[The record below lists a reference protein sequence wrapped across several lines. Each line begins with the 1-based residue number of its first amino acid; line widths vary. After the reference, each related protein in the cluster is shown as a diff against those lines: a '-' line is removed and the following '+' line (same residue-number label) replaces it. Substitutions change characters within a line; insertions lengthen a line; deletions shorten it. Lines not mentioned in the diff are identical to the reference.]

1 MVSSVSSVVY
11 ASYDPEDENVV
22 TRLRAVAG
30 PLPETLGGTAREDL
44 SGLFSSIGNV
54 PVTYNNV
61 TRQFIVDDVTGV
73 DAEITFT
80 AIRDA
85 IASGSGEIV
94 FNGDFKTS
102 SGGRFLGSLL
112 GDVSGNLSGTATS
125 AQLAGSATSA
135 LSATEATLVRNV
147 RFNGVTY
154 NLSSNVD
161 VTVTA
166 GTAVVDFTSVS
177 SALFSATD
185 PISINGKNINNVG
198 TLQGS
203 SGRFTNDVS
212 SESVSGTNVRGGTVN
227 ATTSFSGPAATITN
241 FTGTNIRTTNLSA
254 TGNVSGET
262 LTIAGNTTLA
272 ALTGTIARFT
282 TSVSSNS
289 ASAITFNATNVT
301 ATNFTG
307 TDVRA
312 TNLSATGNVSGAALT
327 IAGNSN
333 FGPLTATTGSFTS
346 EVSTALVKGDTVS
359 GTNIASLGNI
369 TSQVGTIQGPNV
381 YATNQFSGA
390 GLVVIGDVSTTTG
403 TITAANIRGTTS
415 VSSNSATAT
424 TFNATTG
431 NIITV
436 NATTVTGTNVTGTNV
451 EGTTSVKG
459 GTVSALISF
468 SGPAAT
474 ITNFTATNATATN
487 FTGTDVRATTQ
498 FSGAT
503 LTIAGNTTLAALTG
517 TTGRFTTSVSS
528 NSATATTFNATTG
541 NITTVNATNVTG
553 ASVTATN
560 FTATNNVT
568 VTGDISTT
576 TGTITAANIRGTTSV
591 SSNSA
596 TAISL
601 TATTGNITTVNAT
614 TVTATNFTGTDV
626 RATTQFSGAAL
637 TIAGNSN
644 LGPLTATTGR
654 FTTEVS
660 TGLVMGDI
668 VSGTNIVSEGD
679 ITSQV
684 GTIKGPNV
692 SSTNATAISLTATTG
707 NIITV
712 NATTVTATTVTGTNV
727 TGTNVEGTTSVKG
740 GTVSALNSFSGPNAT
755 ITNFTGTNVRATT
768 QFSGA
773 ALTIAGN
780 TNLAAVT
787 ATGNI
792 SGSGTLEIN
801 ADSTLKGDLFLTDAA
816 KQIVNQGTLINVAA
830 ATFGNDVTLSGSG
843 KTFKV
848 GTNTTSGSTVLL
860 GHFSALVVS
869 DGTQPINTATPGIQ
883 FNSTAGTIRSAGNL
897 SLQTIDDGAAIN
909 IGTQAVTKNIFIGEY
924 TKSTID
930 LRASGDITLSSKGN
944 IILDPLTGSLVSGN
958 TLKFT
963 TISAT
968 TISATNYQG
977 FAGGGGG
984 ISDASSIKGV
994 PVTDPISTYHKRVL
1008 TYVSGPTE
1016 SLEWEAKVGQVVPGD
1031 SIGSMEVDSQNAQL
1045 AVATSGGGSF
1055 IVSGMPDGTFLVAS
1069 GGSVVPAYLPS
1080 YMLRYFGTNGTGS
1093 WGSPISNPAEVL
1105 NAEGQFLYYDATNQR
1120 YTNTGNL
1127 KVVGNNNLTATNV
1140 SATTVS
1146 ATNYRN
1152 IRPYVSAVD
1161 SSTTTSVNIS
1171 GDYDTYLVNTTTT
1184 SVTLYLPDASA
1195 WTSKQ
1200 ITVSKIDDGGSYRS
1214 VTLSGT
1220 TLQTATNTV
1229 RLYDP
1234 TESVTVI
1241 SNGTNWYSLD
1251 YDRAYGVVVVAKNST
1266 GSTLTKGTPVKVT
1279 GATGDNVLIG
1289 AVSAANNHVPQ
1300 ATDGNLTRCIG
1311 VVEHDIPN
1319 GEFGHVLTKG
1329 TLYKFNTNAYNE
1341 GDVLYLASGGGFTN
1355 VKPPAPYDEVF
1366 LGIVTRKQSVNG
1378 SILIDIA
1385 NPIHI
1390 NDIVGFNLA
1399 SSLVNGDLISYD
1411 TTTSTFKN
1419 VQAVNVS
1426 GQGKFGSVSATN
1438 LSATNITATTYTGL
1452 PTSFDATSIVGL
1464 TVNPALGIGNPGDIF
1479 YWDGDINQFSM
1490 IGSGVLLAG
1499 AYVTSATSALN
1510 AQQAPNGLNVT
1521 GSVQITSDLTVS
1533 GKISSQKYPTYIYT
1547 ATGISVAA
1555 NKLMFDMFNG
1565 TGSGKTLK
1573 VTRIVAYVRNTTTIT
1588 GINQVLECYRTS
1600 SVGTGGTTITESKM
1614 VTTDPNLN
1622 ANITARN
1629 TPTGGAA
1636 YYIPSGVLAAAN
1648 IYTEEGQ
1655 NLQERVFL
1663 YVYDSF
1669 AGLEECLTLREGE
1682 GLRIIT
1688 GAQGAAGVI
1697 AIYAYFIT
1705 V

>member
-1 MVSSVSSVVY
+1 MVNSVSSVVY

-73 DAEITFT
+73 DAELTFSG
-80 AIRDA
+80 IRDA

-102 SGGRFLGSLL
+102 SGGRFLGDLS

-147 RFNGVTY
+147 RFNGVSY
-154 NLSSNVD
+154 NLSSDQD

-185 PISINGKNINNVG
+185 PISINDKNINNVG

-212 SESVSGTNVRGGTVN
+212 SASVSGTSIRGGTVS
-227 ATTSFSGPAATITN
+227 ATTSFSGPAAIITN
-241 FTGTNIRTTNLSA
+241 FTGTNLSA
-254 TGNVSGET
+254 TGTLNVT
-262 LTIAGNTTLA
+262 GNTTLA
-272 ALTGTIARFT
+272 
-282 TSVSSNS
+282 SV
-289 ASAITFNATNVT
+289 
-301 ATNFTG
+301 
-307 TDVRA
+307 
-312 TNLSATGNVSGAALT
+312 
-327 IAGNSN
+327 
-333 FGPLTATTGSFTS
+333 TATTGRFIND
-346 EVSTALVKGDTVS
+346 VSTVLVMGDTVS
-359 GTNIASLGNI
+359 GTNFNSEGNI

-381 YATNQFSGA
+381 SSTNISGINITGATVSATTSFSGPVA
-390 GLVVIGDVSTTTG
+390 TITNFTGTNVRGATVSATTSFSGPAAIITNFTGTNLSATGTLNVTGNTSITGTLNTTGNITTTAVVQGG
-403 TITAANIRGTTS
+403 TLNSTGNITATGTVNGADGRFTTS
-415 VSSNSATAT
+415 VSSAAVSGNTARFNTNVSSASITGTTLAGTTGNITTVNATTVAATTGAFTSEVSTALVKGNTVSGTNFNSEGNITSQVGTIQGPIVSSTNATAI

-431 NIITV
+431 NITTV

-459 GTVSALISF
+459 GTVSALTSF

-474 ITNFTATNATATN
+474 ITNFTATNATATS
-487 FTGTDVRATTQ
+487 FTGTTVNA
-498 FSGAT
+498 GT
-503 LTIAGNTTLAALTG
+503 LTATGNASVTGTLNVTGDTILAAVTG
-517 TTGRFTTSVSS
+517 TTGRFTSNVSS
-528 NSATATTFNATTG
+528 LS
-541 NITTVNATNVTG
+541 I
-553 ASVTATN
+553 
-560 FTATNNVT
+560 
-568 VTGDISTT
+568 
-576 TGTITAANIRGTTSV
+576 TGTTLAG
-591 SSNSA
+591 
-596 TAISL
+596 
-601 TATTGNITTVNAT
+601 TTGNITTVNAT
-614 TVTATNFTGTDV
+614 TVT
-626 RATTQFSGAAL
+626 
-637 TIAGNSN
+637 
-644 LGPLTATTGR
+644 
-654 FTTEVS
+654 
-660 TGLVMGDI
+660 
-668 VSGTNIVSEGD
+668 
-679 ITSQV
+679 
-684 GTIKGPNV
+684 
-692 SSTNATAISLTATTG
+692 
-707 NIITV
+707 
-712 NATTVTATTVTGTNV
+712 GTNV
-727 TGTNVEGTTSVKG
+727 
-740 GTVSALNSFSGPNAT
+740 
-755 ITNFTGTNVRATT
+755 TGTNVRATT

-773 ALTIAGN
+773 SLTIAGN
-780 TNLAAVT
+780 SNLAAVT
-787 ATGNI
+787 ATTGKFTSEVSTALVMGDTVSGTNIASLGNITSQVGTIQGPNVSSTNASAITLNATTGNITSVNATNVTGANVTATNFTGTNVRATSQFSGASLTVTGNSNLAAVTATDKI
-792 SGSGTLEIN
+792 SGSGTLEVVG
-801 ADSTLKGDLFLTDAA
+801 DSTLKGDLFLTDGA
-816 KQIVNQGTLINVAA
+816 KQIVNQGNLSNIGI

-860 GHFSALVVS
+860 GYFSALIVS

-897 SLQTIDDGAAIN
+897 SLQTIDDGGFIN
-909 IGTQAVTKNIFIGEY
+909 IGTQAITKNIFIGDY
-924 TKSTID
+924 SKTTID

-944 IILDPLTGSLVSGN
+944 IILDASTGASVSGK

-963 TISAT
+963 TISGT
-968 TISATNYQG
+968 TISATTYLNLP
-977 FAGGGGG
+977 GGGGG
-984 ISDASSIKGV
+984 DSNATSIQGV

-1016 SLEWEAKVGQVVPGD
+1016 SLEWEAKIQQAEATGSPGSLVGD
-1031 SIGSMEVDSQNAQL
+1031 SENTQL

-1069 GGSVVPAYLPS
+1069 GGTVVPAYLPS

-1146 ATNYRN
+1146 ATN
-1152 IRPYVSAVD
+1152 
-1161 SSTTTSVNIS
+1161 
-1171 GDYDTYLVNTTTT
+1171 
-1184 SVTLYLPDASA
+1184 
-1195 WTSKQ
+1195 
-1200 ITVSKIDDGGSYRS
+1200 
-1214 VTLSGT
+1214 
-1220 TLQTATNTV
+1220 
-1229 RLYDP
+1229 
-1234 TESVTVI
+1234 
-1241 SNGTNWYSLD
+1241 
-1251 YDRAYGVVVVAKNST
+1251 
-1266 GSTLTKGTPVKVT
+1266 
-1279 GATGDNVLIG
+1279 
-1289 AVSAANNHVPQ
+1289 
-1300 ATDGNLTRCIG
+1300 
-1311 VVEHDIPN
+1311 
-1319 GEFGHVLTKG
+1319 
-1329 TLYKFNTNAYNE
+1329 
-1341 GDVLYLASGGGFTN
+1341 
-1355 VKPPAPYDEVF
+1355 
-1366 LGIVTRKQSVNG
+1366 
-1378 SILIDIA
+1378 
-1385 NPIHI
+1385 
-1390 NDIVGFNLA
+1390 
-1399 SSLVNGDLISYD
+1399 
-1411 TTTSTFKN
+1411 
-1419 VQAVNVS
+1419 
-1426 GQGKFGSVSATN
+1426 
-1438 LSATNITATTYTGL
+1438 ITATTYTGL

-1464 TVNPALGIGNPGDIF
+1464 TVNPTLGVGNPGDIF
-1479 YWDGDINQFSM
+1479 YWDGDTNQFSM

-1600 SVGTGGTTITESKM
+1600 SVGTGGTAITAGKM
-1614 VTTDPNLN
+1614 VTTDPDLD

-1669 AGLEECLTLREGE
+1669 AGLEECLTLQEGE

>member
-1 MVSSVSSVVY
+1 MARIPPIGLIYNDDNEPIRITTYSSGVDY
-11 ASYDPEDENVV
+11 IDTIY
-22 TRLRAVAG
+22 
-30 PLPETLGGTAREDL
+30 GGTGRPDI
-44 SGLFSSIGNV
+44 SGLFSSIDNV
-54 PVTYNNV
+54 PVTYNEA
-61 TRQFIVDDVTGV
+61 TKQFVVGTV
-73 DAEITFT
+73 EAEAVVGFDN
-80 AIRDA
+80 IRDA
-85 IASGSGEIV
+85 FASGTGTLGFGGDIVVSGGGKFRGNFSGNLEGTADSAIFSIEANV
-94 FNGDFKTS
+94 IRDVKFNGIELDI
-102 SGGRFLGSLL
+102 SGGADIIVSASEIAFSAIQKAFYEANGNINYSGLIVLSG
-112 GDVSGNLSGTATS
+112 GGAVSGNLSGLAS
-125 AQLAGSATSA
+125 RASLAGSSTSA
-135 LSATEATLVRNV
+135 LSATNATRIPRV
-147 RFNGVTY
+147 RFNGTY
-154 NLSSNVD
+154 YDLETDTTD
-161 VTVTA
+161 VTIA
-166 GTAVVDFTSVS
+166 GGGAIEYSSVS
-177 SALFSATD
+177 AVLASGTGPLSFNNNTLSGISTLSA
-185 PISINGKNINNVG
+185 NNV
-198 TLQGS
+198 
-203 SGRFTNDVS
+203 
-212 SESVSGTNVRGGTVN
+212 
-227 ATTSFSGPAATITN
+227 
-241 FTGTNIRTTNLSA
+241 TGTNIRGTISVSSPS
-254 TGNVSGET
+254 VSGEV
-262 LTIAGNTTLA
+262 G
-272 ALTGTIARFT
+272 RFT
-282 TSVSSNS
+282 TSLSSASVTGISLVGTTGNITTLNATSLSGTNISGTTGRFTTDLSSASVSGEVGRFTTSLSSNS
-289 ASAITFNATNVT
+289 VT
-301 ATNFTG
+301 ATNFT
-307 TDVRA
+307 A
-312 TNLSATGNVSGAALT
+312 TNNVTVNGSIAA
-327 IAGNSN
+327 
-333 FGPLTATTGSFTS
+333 
-346 EVSTALVKGDTVS
+346 
-359 GTNIASLGNI
+359 
-369 TSQVGTIQGPNV
+369 
-381 YATNQFSGA
+381 
-390 GLVVIGDVSTTTG
+390 
-403 TITAANIRGTTS
+403 
-415 VSSNSATAT
+415 
-424 TFNATTG
+424 TG
-431 NIITV
+431 NIIT
-436 NATTVTGTNVTGTNV
+436 T
-451 EGTTSVKG
+451 
-459 GTVSALISF
+459 GTVS
-468 SGPAAT
+468 
-474 ITNFTATNATATN
+474 
-487 FTGTDVRATTQ
+487 
-498 FSGAT
+498 GAD
-503 LTIAGNTTLAALTG
+503 
-517 TTGRFTTSVSS
+517 GRFTTSVSS
-528 NSATATTFNATTG
+528 AAVSGNTARFNTDVSSASITGTTLAGTTG

-553 ASVTATN
+553 VSITATN

-568 VTGDISTT
+568 VNGSIAATGTISTT
-576 TGTITAANIRGTTSV
+576 TGTVTAADIRGTTSV
-591 SSNSA
+591 SSAS
-596 TAISL
+596 
-601 TATTGNITTVNAT
+601 
-614 TVTATNFTGTDV
+614 
-626 RATTQFSGAAL
+626 
-637 TIAGNSN
+637 
-644 LGPLTATTGR
+644 
-654 FTTEVS
+654 
-660 TGLVMGDI
+660 
-668 VSGTNIVSEGD
+668 VSGTNIR
-679 ITSQV
+679 
-684 GTIKGPNV
+684 
-692 SSTNATAISLTATTG
+692 
-707 NIITV
+707 
-712 NATTVTATTVTGTNV
+712 
-727 TGTNVEGTTSVKG
+727 
-740 GTVSALNSFSGPNAT
+740 GTVSVSSASVSGT
-755 ITNFTGTNVRATT
+755 EVVG
-768 QFSGA
+768 
-773 ALTIAGN
+773 
-780 TNLAAVT
+780 
-787 ATGNI
+787 ATGRFT
-792 SGSGTLEIN
+792 S
-801 ADSTLKGDLFLTDAA
+801 
-816 KQIVNQGTLINVAA
+816 NV
-830 ATFGNDVTLSGSG
+830 
-843 KTFKV
+843 
-848 GTNTTSGSTVLL
+848 
-860 GHFSALVVS
+860 SAVS
-869 DGTQPINTATPGIQ
+869 
-883 FNSTAGTIRSAGNL
+883 
-897 SLQTIDDGAAIN
+897 
-909 IGTQAVTKNIFIGEY
+909 
-924 TKSTID
+924 
-930 LRASGDITLSSKGN
+930 
-944 IILDPLTGSLVSGN
+944 VSGE
-958 TLKFT
+958 TAYF
-963 TISAT
+963 T

-977 FAGGGGG
+977 YPTGGGDSNATSIQG
-984 ISDASSIKGV
+984 IPAPTATS
-994 PVTDPISTYHKRVL
+994 TDHNKVL
-1008 TYVSGPTE
+1008 TYLSGTGEYVLTSKIGQAIAEGTPG
-1016 SLEWEAKVGQVVPGD
+1016 SLVG
-1031 SIGSMEVDSQNAQL
+1031 GSEDTQF

-1629 TPTGGAA
+1629 TPTNGAA